1 MGKEENLL
9 QPKNI
14 SIQDKFLNQVRKEGI
29 AVTIHLVNGFQIR
42 GLVKAFDNFT
52 MVIDSDGKQMVIY
65 KHAVSTITPIKPV
78 RFMTQAADA
87 NTEE

>member
-1 MGKEENLL
+1 M

-14 SIQDKFLNQVRKEGI
+14 SIQDRFLNQVRKENI

-65 KHAVSTITPIKPV
+65 KHAVSTITPLRAV
-78 RFMTQAADA
+78 RFGVPAQTE
-87 NTEE
+87 TEETTEE